1 LSITKWS
8 GNLGHLLSV
17 GSSFGW
23 WPIIGA
29 GLQTDLKK
37 ED

>member
-23 WPIIGA
+23 WLIIGA
-29 GLQTDLKK
+29 GLQTDWKK